1 MGAPN
6 LQPVSQK
13 HGRPWRVTG
22 VGRGAAYG
30 AEASSRGVSREM
42 LSEGAESLG
51 PSARVWR

>member
-51 PSARVWR
+51 PSARV

>member
-13 HGRPWRVTG
+13 HGRPWRATG

-42 LSEGAESLG
+42 LSERGRVAGTLG
-51 PSARVWR
+51 